1 MAEKNVFNTSVEGDR
16 ASVFNTAG
24 NLTIKTGGK
33 SKGKTAYPAGSIGAD
48 LIRRNYIRYLVERYN
63 RYKQADASFGKAT
76 GKFGYAIIFKNVE
89 SKFKAPTYFIPV
101 ERFEKLVEYLQGRI
115 DQTILGKRNTAQAQR
130 NYETFDE
137 FRSTQ
142 LETGDQASAPR

>member
-33 SKGKTAYPAGSIGAD
+33 S
-48 LIRRNYIRYLVERYN
+48 
-63 RYKQADASFGKAT
+63 T